1 MMKKTGERLVRSRPA
16 EFLAGMLIDRLGQD
30 SSPALEQY
38 LLRNVYFM
46 IFVFLTVV
54 TRGK

>member
-1 MMKKTGERLVRSRPA
+1 MHGMMKKTGERLVRSRPA

-30 SSPALEQY
+30 SSPVLEQH
-38 LLRNVYFM
+38 FM